1 MDALTAEME
10 DLEEEMQE
18 SVGAAIKGRAAAKV
32 GPGAPAG
39 GGDRGSTTGAM
50 VALAVRRDRAGHAS
64 LRNRYG

>member
-39 GGDRGSTTGAM
+39 GGTGA
-50 VALAVRRDRAGHAS
+50 AQRGLWWRWR
-64 LRNRYG
+64 